1 MENRNELDLGL
12 MTTEDMKSVEKVFEE
27 QMIPKCVQH
36 QQWQQELEERPEEP
50 EGHREQRQPKHKN
63 RKGRMMME
71 NEGLIT
77 QEDIDMISKNSAAGD
92 FEKKEEM
99 KSLSG
104 GVAAG
109 GAAGAAGGGAAGAA
123 AK

>member
-1 MENRNELDLGL
+1 
-12 MTTEDMKSVEKVFEE
+12 
-27 QMIPKCVQH
+27 
-36 QQWQQELEERPEEP
+36 
-50 EGHREQRQPKHKN
+50 
-63 RKGRMMME
+63 MMME

-104 GVAAG
+104 GAG

>member
-1 MENRNELDLGL
+1 
-12 MTTEDMKSVEKVFEE
+12 
-27 QMIPKCVQH
+27 
-36 QQWQQELEERPEEP
+36 
-50 EGHREQRQPKHKN
+50 
-63 RKGRMMME
+63 MMME

-104 GVAAG
+104 GAAAG

-123 AK
+123 CKITSEKIKGIAGSVQQYLLKVVKE

>member
-1 MENRNELDLGL
+1 
-12 MTTEDMKSVEKVFEE
+12 
-27 QMIPKCVQH
+27 
-36 QQWQQELEERPEEP
+36 
-50 EGHREQRQPKHKN
+50 
-63 RKGRMMME
+63 MMME

-92 FEKKEEM
+92 LEM

-104 GVAAG
+104 GAAAG

>member
-1 MENRNELDLGL
+1 
-12 MTTEDMKSVEKVFEE
+12 
-27 QMIPKCVQH
+27 
-36 QQWQQELEERPEEP
+36 
-50 EGHREQRQPKHKN
+50 
-63 RKGRMMME
+63 ME

-104 GVAAG
+104 GAAAG
-109 GAAGAAGGGAAGAA
+109 GPAIHTHPRNNDKGN
-123 AK
+123 

>member
-1 MENRNELDLGL
+1 
-12 MTTEDMKSVEKVFEE
+12 
-27 QMIPKCVQH
+27 
-36 QQWQQELEERPEEP
+36 
-50 EGHREQRQPKHKN
+50 
-63 RKGRMMME
+63 MMME

-104 GVAAG
+104 GAAAG
-109 GAAGAAGGGAAGAA
+109 EQPGRRRRSSRSCRKITSEKIKGIAGSVQQYLL
-123 AK
+123 KVVKE

>member
-1 MENRNELDLGL
+1 MKVRKAVEKDLGTL
-12 MTTEDMKSVEKVFEE
+12 
-27 QMIPKCVQH
+27 
-36 QQWQQELEERPEEP
+36 ELEERPEEL

-104 GVAAG
+104 GAAAG

>member
-1 MENRNELDLGL
+1 
-12 MTTEDMKSVEKVFEE
+12 
-27 QMIPKCVQH
+27 
-36 QQWQQELEERPEEP
+36 
-50 EGHREQRQPKHKN
+50 
-63 RKGRMMME
+63 MMME

-104 GVAAG
+104 G
-109 GAAGAAGGGAAGAA
+109 AA
-123 AK
+123 AESSQGHRRRSSRSCRKITSEKIKGIAGSVQQYLLKVVKE

>member
-1 MENRNELDLGL
+1 
-12 MTTEDMKSVEKVFEE
+12 
-27 QMIPKCVQH
+27 
-36 QQWQQELEERPEEP
+36 
-50 EGHREQRQPKHKN
+50 
-63 RKGRMMME
+63 MMME

-104 GVAAG
+104 GAAAG
-109 GAAGAAGGGAAGAA
+109 GAAGPQEEEQQELPQNNVRKDKRYCRECTAIPF
-123 AK
+123 KSC

>member
-1 MENRNELDLGL
+1 
-12 MTTEDMKSVEKVFEE
+12 
-27 QMIPKCVQH
+27 
-36 QQWQQELEERPEEP
+36 
-50 EGHREQRQPKHKN
+50 
-63 RKGRMMME
+63 MMME

-104 GVAAG
+104 G

>member
-27 QMIPKCVQH
+27 QNDTEMRSA

-50 EGHREQRQPKHKN
+50 EGHREQRKPKHKN

-104 GVAAG
+104 GAAAG

>member
-1 MENRNELDLGL
+1 
-12 MTTEDMKSVEKVFEE
+12 
-27 QMIPKCVQH
+27 
-36 QQWQQELEERPEEP
+36 
-50 EGHREQRQPKHKN
+50 
-63 RKGRMMME
+63 MMME

-104 GVAAG
+104 G
-109 GAAGAAGGGAAGAA
+109 AGAAGGGAAGAA

>member
-1 MENRNELDLGL
+1 
-12 MTTEDMKSVEKVFEE
+12 
-27 QMIPKCVQH
+27 
-36 QQWQQELEERPEEP
+36 
-50 EGHREQRQPKHKN
+50 
-63 RKGRMMME
+63 MMME

-104 GVAAG
+104 GAAAG
-109 GAAGAAGGGAAGAA
+109 GAAGAGRRRSSRSCRKITSEKIKGIAGSVQQYLL
-123 AK
+123 KVVKE